1 MHLLQI
7 NMKLV
12 FCLIRKNEGKPPVE
26 YKILCENRKQDNLV
40 TIIKAIQYKVP
51 AKLNKETLV

>member
-1 MHLLQI
+1 
-7 NMKLV
+7 MKLV

-40 TIIKAIQYKVP
+40 TIIKAIQYKIP